1 MAKRFGK
8 KAVVEVAAEEVEVEV
23 EEVEVEEVEVE
34 EVEEVETPAQVIAK
48 SKKVGVPAVKGKPAP
63 VAEVEEAEVEE
74 AEVGEEKAKGAPRA
88 RKWNYGIQPEAKIF
102 RMKGAECPKGVAAQ
116 WGYATSGSTVQ
127 AFYEAGG
134 DRHGLRVMMRGKAI
148 VLKSAAGQFPQAYD
162 HEAAAEA
169 AAARAAARAAKAAA
183 EAAAAEDEADE
194 AEEVEP
200 TPAPT
205 KKAAS
210 KVAQVQAP
218 VIKKKK

>member
-8 KAVVEVAAEEVEVEV
+8 KAVVEVATEEVEVEV
-23 EEVEVEEVEVE
+23 EEIEAEEVE

-48 SKKVGVPAVKGKPAP
+48 SKKVGVPAKGKPAP
-63 VAEVEEAEVEE
+63 VAEVEDAEVEE
-74 AEVGEEKAKGAPRA
+74 EEGEEKAKGAPRA

-162 HEAAAEA
+162 HAAAAEA
-169 AAARAAARAAKAAA
+169 AAARAAKRAAAKAA
-183 EAAAAEDEADE
+183 EEDAEDVEDVE
-194 AEEVEP
+194 EP
-200 TPAPT
+200 TPAP
-205 KKAAS
+205 KKRA
-210 KVAQVQAP
+210 QAP
-218 VIKKKK
+218 IPAKKK